1 MILYKF
7 ERDYNQEKKQ
17 EESATEPAT
26 EPTPVIKKRAAEIEP
41 IPIPSPVEEQDW
53 DTVDMVRLVKMLRI
67 ADALEKLCEKVN
79 SNPDTANSVSMEI
92 QEICMT
98 FRETFSEAFFSI
110 NTFGFNGSYNMQPS
124 FAFSSKELN
133 YAMDDFETMLEV
145 CCGDELYDYITE
157 ALESDDEEKLDE
169 LNKYNQEYA
178 EDFDE
183 AGEAQP
189 PRDPLII
196 DLGDSGIVLHSL
208 ENGVYFD
215 LDNNGFAER
224 TAWIDIED
232 GFLALDRNNNGTID
246 NGGELFGD
254 QVKLSDGSKSSSG
267 FEALK
272 ELDGNEDDVID
283 ENDETYE
290 KLRVWIDSNHN
301 GKSESNELKTL
312 DDLGVISISLEH
324 EEISY
329 IDEETGTRIAER
341 ADVKIDIDGV
351 VSTVDISEFWFP
363 VNSSDTTHGDKVTVG
378 NVPDIMQAIQ
388 NDENGELFDM
398 FMKFSESDDIAY
410 KHYLTK
416 AILVKYV
423 NIAFET
429 SL

>member
-1 MILYKF
+1 MYKF

-98 FRETFSEAFFSI
+98 FRETFSETFFSI

-169 LNKYNQEYA
+169 LNKYIQEYA